1 MTTRDKGITY
11 PIISSFVDT
20 GSALG
25 VRVTNIAND
34 FTVKQAWTYGAGN
47 IFPVNASP
55 LSAVSPTDLVV
66 SGQNALLASGLSGGN
81 LIFKAGVKDGAGLDG
96 NIQFCNT
103 SGIGAGWNTSHL
115 ILGSNF
121 HFWID
126 AKNRLRTK
134 TVAPTADLDGNVVG
148 IDLIGSTVYD
158 PPNLVDGAGVVTT
171 VACAAAALG
180 DMAICSF
187 SLDQQGLILS
197 AYVSSANVVSVRFQN
212 ETGGAI
218 DLASGTL
225 SVKVIKL

>member
-11 PIISSFVDT
+11 PIISSFIDT
-20 GSALG
+20 NSAAG
-25 VRVTNIAND
+25 VKVTNVAND
-34 FTVKQAWTYGAGN
+34 FTVKQAWTYGPGN
-47 IFPVNASP
+47 VFPVNASP
-55 LSAVSPTDLVV
+55 LTAVSPTDFLL
-66 SGQNALLASGLSGGN
+66 SGQAALAGSGLSGGN
-81 LIFKAGVKDGAGLDG
+81 LVFKAGVKDGAGLDG

-103 SGIGAGWNTSHL
+103 AGIGAGWNTTHL

-134 TVAPTADLDGNVVG
+134 TVVPTSDLDGNVVG
-148 IDLIGSTVYD
+148 LDLIGSAVYD
-158 PPNLVDGAGVVTT
+158 PGNLIDGAGVTT
-171 VACAAAALG
+171 TIAVAGCALG

-187 SLDQQGLILS
+187 SLDQQGIIFS
-197 AYVSSANVVSVRFQN
+197 AYVSAANVVSVRLQN

-218 DLASGTL
+218 DLSSGTL